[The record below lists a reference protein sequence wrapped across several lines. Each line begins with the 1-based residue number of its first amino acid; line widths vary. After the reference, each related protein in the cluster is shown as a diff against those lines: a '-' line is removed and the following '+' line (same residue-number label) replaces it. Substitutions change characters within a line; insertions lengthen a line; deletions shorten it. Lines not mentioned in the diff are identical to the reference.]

1 MTRRRLTF
9 VLAVAVACGLV
20 TMGLWGSPAMA
31 KKGKPIVIAVPTS
44 LTYIEGTEAYNTV
57 KLAVS
62 EINARGGVK
71 VGGVMRPFKVVSID
85 LRDAAPGVPVAS
97 ALLALEKIITQHH
110 PTAIVVGPFRSE
122 ALIAGMDMIAK
133 YKVPML
139 GTIAMSPGT
148 EKRIAKNPAKYKYIF
163 RVSLNAI
170 YLVKYLVG
178 FQMFLKKKFGFNKIF
193 LMNQDVAWARATAGI
208 TGKIL
213 KKLGWKIVGH
223 EVYPTGASNFTA
235 GLLKAKQAKAQVIM
249 PVFDMPQS
257 GVLLKQ
263 WKALRV
269 PAVLAG
275 YISPMTGQGA
285 WKRFRGKIV
294 GLMNAITEVG
304 EIPAKKVPAS
314 VKFFNDYRTRYG
326 KNIQSGHGPA
336 PAYVAVY
343 LLKAA
348 IEKANSLD
356 PDKIVAA
363 LKTTDTMSVMGR
375 IRFNKTNQVIFGSH
389 PKKTAVGCVFQWSK
403 KGKRVI
409 IFPPSIAEG
418 TVQLPPWM
426 KKK

>member
-1 MTRRRLTF
+1 MTRRRLVF
-9 VLAVAVACGLV
+9 VLAIALAL
-20 TMGLWGSPAMA
+20 TLSAAGLWGGPALA

-44 LTYIEGTEAYNTV
+44 LTFIEGTEAYNSV
-57 KLAVS
+57 VLAVS

-71 VGGVMRPFKVVSID
+71 VGGMMRPFKVVSID

-97 ALLALEKIITQHH
+97 ALLALEKIITQHK

-122 ALIAGMDMIAK
+122 CLIAGMDMIAK
-133 YKVPML
+133 YKVPLL

-148 EKRIAKNPAKYKYIF
+148 EKRIASNPAKYKYIF
-163 RVSLNAI
+163 RVSLNAV

-178 FQMFLKKKFGFNKIF
+178 FNMLLKKKFGFNKIF

-213 KKLGWKIVGH
+213 AKLGWKVVGH

-235 GLLKAKQAKAQVIM
+235 GLLKAKKAGAQVIM

-269 PAVLAG
+269 PAVLSG
-275 YISPMTGQGA
+275 FISPMTGQGA
-285 WKRFRGKIV
+285 WKRFRGRIV
-294 GLMNAITEVG
+294 GLMNAVYELG
-304 EIPAKKVPAS
+304 DMPAKKVPAS
-314 VKFFNDYRTRYG
+314 VKYYNNYRKKFG
-326 KNIQSGHGPA
+326 KNVQSGHGPA
-336 PAYVAVY
+336 PSYVSVY

-348 IEKANSLD
+348 IEKANSLN

-363 LKTTDTMSVMGR
+363 LKKTDTMTAMGR
-375 IRFNKTNQVIFGSH
+375 VRFNKTNQVIFGAD

-403 KGKRVI
+403 NGKRVI
-409 IFPPSIAEG
+409 VFPPSIAEG
-418 TVQLPPWM
+418 EVQLPPWM
-426 KKK
+426 KK

>member
-1 MTRRRLTF
+1 MIRRLTF
-9 VLAVAVACGLV
+9 GLSMALA
-20 TMGLWGSPAMA
+20 MGLLVVGLFGAPSMA
-31 KKGKPIVIAVPTS
+31 KKGQPIIIAVPTS
-44 LTYIEGTEAYNTV
+44 LTFLEGRESYNIV
-57 KLAVS
+57 KMAVA
-62 EINARGGVK
+62 EINAKGGVK
-71 VGGVMRPFKVVSID
+71 VGGAMRPFKVVSID

-97 ALLALEKIITQHH
+97 ALLALEKIITQQKPH
-110 PTAIVVGPFRSE
+110 AIVVGPFRSE
-122 ALIAGMDMIAK
+122 ALIAGMDIVAK
-133 YKVPML
+133 YKVPLL

-148 EKRIAKNPAKYKYIF
+148 EKRIAANPEKYKYIF
-163 RVSLNAI
+163 RVCLNAV
-170 YLVKYLVG
+170 YFVKYLVG
-178 FQMFLKKKFGFNKIF
+178 FQMFLKKKFGFNRIF

-213 KKLGWKIVGH
+213 KKLGWQVVGH

-257 GVLLKQ
+257 GILLKQ
-263 WKALRV
+263 WKALRI
-269 PAVLAG
+269 PAVVAG
-275 YISPMTGQGA
+275 YISPMTGQGS
-285 WKRFRGKIV
+285 WKRFQGRIV

-314 VKFFNDYRTRYG
+314 VKFFNDYRKRYG
-326 KNIQSGHGPA
+326 QNIQSGHGPA

-348 IEKANSLD
+348 IEKAGSLD

-363 LKTTDTMSVMGR
+363 LKMTDTMSIMGR
-375 IRFNKTNQVIFGSH
+375 VRFNKTNQVIFGGD
-389 PKKTAVGCVFQWSK
+389 PMKTAVGCVFQWDK
-403 KGKRVI
+403 KGRRVI
-409 IFPPSIAEG
+409 VFPPSIAEG

>member
-9 VLAVAVACGLV
+9 VLAIALAFTLAAA
-20 TMGLWGSPAMA
+20 GLWGAPALA
-31 KKGKPIVIAVPTS
+31 KKGKPIIIAVPTS
-44 LTYIEGTEAYNTV
+44 LTFLEGRESYNTV
-57 KLAVS
+57 MLAVRQ
-62 EINARGGVK
+62 INAKGGVK

-97 ALLALEKIITQHH
+97 ALLALEKIITQQKPH
-110 PTAIVVGPFRSE
+110 AIVVGPFRSE
-122 ALIAGMDMIAK
+122 ALIAGMDIIAK
-133 YKVPML
+133 YKVPLL
-139 GTIAMSPGT
+139 GTIAMSPGS

-263 WKALRV
+263 WKALRI
-269 PAVLAG
+269 PAVMAG
-275 YISPMTGQGA
+275 FISPMAGQGA
-285 WKRFRGKIV
+285 WKRFRGRIA
-294 GLMNAITEVG
+294 GLMNAIFEVG
-304 EIPAKKVPAS
+304 NMPAKKIPAS
-314 VKFFNDYRTRYG
+314 VRFYNAYRKKYG
-326 KNIQSGHGPA
+326 KYLQSGHGPA

-348 IEKANSLD
+348 IEKAGSVN

-363 LKTTDTMSVMGR
+363 LKTTDAASIMGR
-375 IRFNKTNQVIFGSH
+375 IKFNKTNQVIFGGD
-389 PKKTAVGCVFQWSK
+389 PMKTAVGCVFQWSR

-409 IFPPSIAEG
+409 VFPPALAEG
-418 TVQLPPWM
+418 AVQLPPWM